1 MSKKLHKF
9 RAVQGSL
16 PRMSELYDWDERKT
30 LAFLNWA
37 SSFLTEDRSRFV
49 FTKETIENAEKKL
62 DGPTCPEQEFLYRIN
77 LFTTDLD
84 ATPRKFFY
92 KFNTFLRN
100 VLNYLKQNPAYLTD
114 EMKVIMESTPR
125 MSWALSHFKTTE
137 TKTGQEVTVRDT
149 QDLTQIKRQTVKQDT
164 PEVRMLEGMYHVANI
179 FEELARSIKPKDI
192 KNMNVKDKISA
203 ISKLAFMFKVQ
214 QNFKPN
220 ANVFQQFNI
229 YKAEKDDLEKA
240 ILEYAEEKE

>member
-9 RAVQGSL
+9 RAIQGSL

-37 SSFLTEDRSRFV
+37 ASFLNEDKTRFV
-49 FTKETIENAEKKL
+49 FTEATIKEAEKKL
-62 DGPTCPEQEFLYRIN
+62 EQPTCPEQEFLYRIN

-100 VLNYLKQNPAYLTD
+100 VLNYLKQNPVYITE
-114 EMKVIMESTPR
+114 EMKAVLESSPR
-125 MSWALSHFKTTE
+125 MAWALSHFKTVE
-137 TKTGQEVTVRDT
+137 TKVGSEVTVRDT
-149 QDLTQIKRQTVKQDT
+149 NDVTQIARRTVKQDT
-164 PEVRMLEGMYHVANI
+164 PEVLMLEGMYAVANL
-179 FEELARSIKPKDI
+179 FTELAKSIKPKDI
-192 KNMNVKDKISA
+192 KNMNARDKFTA
-203 ISKLAFMFKVQ
+203 LAKLIPMFRVQ

-220 ANVFQQFNI
+220 SAVFQQFNI

-240 ILEYAEEKE
+240 ILEYADDNE

>member
-30 LAFLNWA
+30 LAFLTWA
-37 SSFLTEDRSRFV
+37 ASFLNEDKTRFV
-49 FTKETIENAEKKL
+49 FTEKTIKEAEKKL
-62 DGPTCPEQEFLYRIN
+62 EEPTCPEQEFLYRIN

-100 VLNYLKQNPAYLTD
+100 VLNYLKQNPAYVTD
-114 EMKVIMESTPR
+114 EMKSIMESSPR
-125 MSWALSHFKTTE
+125 MAWALSHFKSVE
-137 TKTGQEVTVRDT
+137 TKTGAEVVVRDT
-149 QDLTQIKRQTVKQDT
+149 QETTGIKRTTVRQDT
-164 PEVRMLEGMYHVANI
+164 PEVRMLEGMFHVANI
-179 FEELARSIKPKDI
+179 FEEIARSIKPKDI
-192 KNMNVKDKISA
+192 KTMSVKDKIGA

-220 ANVFQQFNI
+220 SQVFQQINI

-240 ILEYAEEKE
+240 ILDYGNNEE